1 MLSINVFENFSND
14 VEIVK
19 IFSIDDLLSNVIELF
34 SFFLCIENWFAIFQN
49 VHVDVSFAKKIDNFR
64 KNFTNNIHENNVS
77 IDNNDFEIFEIEMF
91 VQRFQHFHYSFNF
104 FFQKRENDIKIDV

>member
-1 MLSINVFENFSND
+1 M
-14 VEIVK
+14 
-19 IFSIDDLLSNVIELF
+19 
-34 SFFLCIENWFAIFQN
+34 
-49 VHVDVSFAKKIDNFR
+49 SFAKKIDNFR